1 MSLAGVVS
9 GAVAQTHVAK
19 DDREAWLQ
27 SAWAGV
33 QALYNA
39 AGVTLPDA
47 RLSVGVPPTAARAR
61 KRATAEA
68 IPFAIWGD
76 KARGYEV
83 HVNPR
88 HIANKSQAASALFAA
103 ASVVAGKAP
112 SVNVKPFLAALSDP
126 PASIADSQHAESA
139 GVAGTAKQSTRLLRA
154 SCPQCAFVC
163 RVAKKQADRGLPIC
177 GVCFN
182 SGVTVRLELK

>member
-27 SAWAGV
+27 SAWAGL

-39 AGVTLPDA
+39 SGVTLPDA

-61 KRATAEA
+61 KRTTAEA

-88 HIANKSQAASALFAA
+88 HVASKSAAVSALFAA
-103 ASVVAGKAP
+103 ASVVTGKAC
-112 SVNVKPFLAALSDP
+112 NANAKPFLASLSDP
-126 PASIADSQHAESA
+126 PASIADSQHADAS

-154 SCPQCAFVC
+154 SCPSCGFVC
-163 RVAKKQADRGLPIC
+163 RVAKKQAERGLPIC
-177 GVCFN
+177 GVCYPTN
-182 SGVTVRLELK
+182 IQRLELK